1 MKRVQ
6 KNRIIKD
13 TILILTNG
21 KQTEKNYFNNL
32 KSYFDSMFTIKV
44 EFQNLQCDKL
54 VEFAITRK
62 VENYNQ
68 IWCVFD
74 IDDSFAEGHLTVAL
88 HLAQKNNIKICYSNE
103 SFEVWL
109 LYHLVDNVKETLSR
123 NTYSKEINKVLEI
136 INENLEY
143 KKNNEDIIKRYIIPK
158 ALEATQ
164 KAKKKY
170 QLKELEHQKEYYGN
184 MNYKIWEWKSTTTVF
199 RLIES
204 LNLTEKSF

>member
-62 VENYNQ
+62 DENYNQ

-88 HLAQKNNIKICYSNE
+88 RLAQKNNIKICYSNE

-123 NTYSKEINKVLEI
+123 NTYSNEINKVLES

-164 KAKKKY
+164 KAKKKH

-199 RLIES
+199 RLIEC